1 MDPSTAT
8 VLLAE
13 DHVDSRD
20 ALRAL
25 LEAYGFHVLVA
36 SNGREAVEL
45 ALESNP
51 DLVLMDMMMPVMDGF
66 QATRA
71 LRAAEGFR
79 QVPVI
84 ALTAMDGAQ
93 EPALAAGCDAF
104 VAKPLDIRQF
114 VGTLRDWLAR
124 AEPAAP

>member
-8 VLLAE
+8 ILLAE

-25 LEAYGFHVLVA
+25 LEAYGFRVIIA
-36 SNGREAVEL
+36 SNGREAVDL
-45 ALESNP
+45 ALAAHP
-51 DLVLMDMMMPVMDGF
+51 DLVLMDVMMPVMDGI

-71 LRAAEGFR
+71 LRATKDFA
-79 QVPVI
+79 QVPII
-84 ALTAMDGAQ
+84 ALTAMDGAR
-93 EPALAAGCDAF
+93 EPALAAGCNGF

-114 VGTLRDWLAR
+114 VSTIGHWLAR
-124 AEPAAP
+124 SVPATH